1 MINLDYFKKVLQFT
15 PGILVSDGLLELI
28 VRKFCFFSPLK
39 GVIIRDPLFA
49 LPINIKSEQL
59 PAKRR
64 SLDGFNE
71 FHIKW

>member
-28 VRKFCFFSPLK
+28 VLKFCFFSLLK

-49 LPINIKSEQL
+49 LPKNINSEQL